1 MNIDEQVSTAKRR
14 LLVRSPFWGTIILNT
29 PLKVTHSVPTAR
41 TDGRAIFLNP
51 EWTGKLTVAKTE
63 FLLAHEASHII
74 LEHPLRL
81 GNRILKIAQKAADY
95 CINHMLVEDGMTFIE
110 GGCLDPRYTT
120 TMEQVY
126 EMLLSEQE
134 KGDGEGEG
142 EGDDEGG
149 IGPDLMPANMSDLEQ
164 QVHTQKIRQIVAQ
177 AATVARMAGKMSAGL
192 ERLVNEV
199 LQPKVLWADVL
210 RNFMQATSRDD
221 ESWSRRNR
229 RFTEVYLPDSYS
241 LRLGSL
247 CVIGDVSG
255 SISDEDWAQV
265 MAEVLA
271 MAERTQPEVL
281 RLVTADTDVT
291 GDVVLDRDA
300 ITRTAMVGGGGTDMR
315 VPLEYVEQYSPDVV
329 VLLTDG
335 YTPWPDCEPP
345 YPLIV
350 CCTTDADVPVGQVV
364 RVHA

>member
-1 MNIDEQVSTAKRR
+1 MNIDEQVSMAKRR

-29 PLKVTHSVPTAR
+29 PMKVTHSVPTAG
-41 TDGRAIFLNP
+41 TDYRCIYLNP
-51 EWTGKLTVAKTE
+51 EWVGKLNVAKTE

-74 LEHPLRL
+74 LLHNLRVGPRNPKL
-81 GNRILKIAQKAADY
+81 WNRAADY
-95 CINHMLVEDGMTFIE
+95 CINHVLVEDGMTFIE
-110 GGCLDPRYTT
+110 CGWLDPRYTT
-120 TMEQVY
+120 TAELVY

-134 KGDGEGEG
+134 KGEGEG
-142 EGDDEGG
+142 EGDEG

-199 LQPKVLWADVL
+199 LQPKVPWADVL
-210 RNFMQATSRDD
+210 RNFMQSTSRDD